1 MKTAVPRLSLLIV
14 FLSACLAAAPV
25 VAEDDVK
32 PKLEEYLAACVD
44 ADQFNGSVLVVKD
57 DTVLVSQGYG
67 WANAELRVPNTAQT
81 RFRLGSI
88 TKQFTAMAVMILQEQ
103 DKLHVGDPVGTNVD
117 DAPEAWND
125 VTIHHLLSH
134 TSGIPSFTSFP
145 DYPKKWMLPQTLP
158 EMVAR
163 FKDKPLEFEP
173 GEKFAYSNSGY
184 LLLGAII
191 EKASDMTYEAFL
203 RQEVFEPLGMLD
215 TGYDHHATILQN
227 RAAGYTRD
235 GDQLANAAYID
246 MSQPHAAGALYST
259 VEDLLRWDRALTSG
273 KLITAES
280 KATMFTPVR
289 DNYAYGWSVQT
300 RDGMTVTSHGG
311 GINGFSTHIL
321 RIPELQLCVVVLSN
335 VESNTPGRISQ
346 DLTAIV
352 LGKPYKL
359 PKMRSVA
366 NVDPKIYDDYAG
378 KYAFNP
384 ALVLTCTREGE
395 HLMVQLTGQPKF
407 EIYPESETEFF
418 LKVVDSQ
425 LSFARDD
432 DGKITHVVLHQ
443 GGRDQEAK
451 RVEDVEKK

>member
-1 MKTAVPRLSLLIV
+1 MKTAVPRLTLLIV
-14 FLSACLAAAPV
+14 FLSAWLAVAPI
-25 VAEDDVK
+25 VANDDLK
-32 PKLEEYLAACVD
+32 PKLEKYLAACVD
-44 ADQFNGSVLVVKD
+44 ADQFNGSVLVAKD
-57 DTVLVSQGYG
+57 DTLLVSQGYG